1 MRSVTGSVNPTP
13 PSVAGRKRRNACA
26 MEGGVSVKTRAST
39 PMRLAKASRRS
50 SFVSCATS
58 FVRVVGMLAK
68 WCPNFVDGL
77 NASLMAR
84 NVGYTGF
91 PSDVI
96 TSRRMRAHSLV
107 CALSSRRVA
116 FAVPT

>member
-1 MRSVTGSVNPTP
+1 MTIP
-13 PSVAGRKRRNACA
+13 
-26 MEGGVSVKTRAST
+26 
-39 PMRLAKASRRS
+39 AKASLRS

-96 TSRRMRAHSLV
+96 TSRSMRAHSLV
-107 CALSSRRVA
+107 CALSFVSSTTSFAETTVCSRSSLLPVA
-116 FAVPT
+116 PALSGIA